1 MDASIA
7 KAMKVAVGI
16 SFPSENEGRWL
27 EALSVPGN
35 FRNSHWSCF
44 SETSEPYA
52 RVGKD
57 VSCALNMES
66 ACHRAGIWVV
76 PRNFFCFVPVR
87 DGAFFVRYA
96 RRAAAWMGKLAC
108 TDMRISDG
116 QRTASDVVT
125 SWAGGQPHRWASLLA
140 QICGYPTGNGA
151 ERPVDV
157 RLAPTEAETS
167 V

>member
-44 SETSEPYA
+44 SETSEPYT

-57 VSCALNMES
+57 VSCALNMQS

-76 PRNFFCFVPVR
+76 PRNFFGFVPMGTELFLCDTPGGRSLSADRSGDQRMTMSLAVR
-87 DGAFFVRYA
+87 E
-96 RRAAAWMGKLAC
+96 
-108 TDMRISDG
+108 
-116 QRTASDVVT
+116 
-125 SWAGGQPHRWASLLA
+125 GGLTQ
-140 QICGYPTGNGA
+140 
-151 ERPVDV
+151 
-157 RLAPTEAETS
+157 
-167 V
+167 

>member
-76 PRNFFCFVPVR
+76 PRNF
-87 DGAFFVRYA
+87 
-96 RRAAAWMGKLAC
+96 LASSLSGTELFLC
-108 TDMRISDG
+108 DTP
-116 QRTASDVVT
+116 
-125 SWAGGQPHRWASLLA
+125 GGQPHRCASLLA

-157 RLAPTEAETS
+157 RLAPTEAERRPAYDYVTCCPGGRS
-167 V
+167 DPVITIERRRRLP